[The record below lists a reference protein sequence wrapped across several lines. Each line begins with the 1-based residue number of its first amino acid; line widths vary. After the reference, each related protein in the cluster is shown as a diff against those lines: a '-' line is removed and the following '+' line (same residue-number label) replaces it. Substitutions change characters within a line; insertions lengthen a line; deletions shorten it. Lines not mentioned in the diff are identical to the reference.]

1 MAQTNIFKVLGCG
14 DLIQMPSQ
22 KSEGGF
28 ISKRTIRRQE
38 FGGSS
43 RQDAADRASNAV
55 VANMVGGLAQC
66 MFYNGDI
73 VMARLRMSIR
83 EYQGTWYQDI
93 TVVEITKLK

>member
-1 MAQTNIFKVLGCG
+1 MIQTNIFMVLGCG
-14 DLIQMPSQ
+14 DLIQVPSQ

-28 ISKRTIRRQE
+28 ISKRTIRLQE

-83 EYQGTWYQDI
+83 EYQGNWYQDI